1 MRCSH
6 SAAAVS
12 YRLAGMRRLHVFLL
26 LLAAL
31 TFIAAGC
38 GDDNDDTPDNRSEA
52 VQKCKDEAK
61 KIDDSNARDAAE
73 KACAGDKEGA
83 QDAIKQQC
91 LDQANGLPEGSVR
104 DQAVAACDKIG
115 G

>member
-1 MRCSH
+1 MPRCSH

-61 KIDDSNARDAAE
+61 KIDDSNARDA
-73 KACAGDKEGA
+73 
-83 QDAIKQQC
+83 IKQQC